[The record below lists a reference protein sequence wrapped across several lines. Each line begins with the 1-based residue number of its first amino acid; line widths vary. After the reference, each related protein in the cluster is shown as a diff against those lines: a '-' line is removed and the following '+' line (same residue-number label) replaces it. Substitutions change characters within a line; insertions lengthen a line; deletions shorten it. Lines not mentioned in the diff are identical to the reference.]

1 MNTLLRGLQ
10 ERGLITRPA
19 TAESGRILPTRL
31 TSAGVEVLDQAVS
44 RVEAVS
50 ARMVSPL
57 DDETRTMVTEALGR
71 CIAALEEAEDG

>member
-19 TAESGRILPTRL
+19 KADSGRVLPPRL
-31 TSAGVEVLDQAVS
+31 TPAGIEALGQAVS
-44 RVEAVS
+44 RVEVVT

-57 DDETRTMVTEALGR
+57 DEETRTMATEALGR
-71 CIAALEEAEDG
+71 CIAALEEPEDG